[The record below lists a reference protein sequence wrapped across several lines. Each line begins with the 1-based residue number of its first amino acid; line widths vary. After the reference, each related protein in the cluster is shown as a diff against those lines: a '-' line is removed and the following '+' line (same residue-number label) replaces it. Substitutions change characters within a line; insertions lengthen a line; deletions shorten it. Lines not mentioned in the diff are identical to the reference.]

1 MGRAIEME
9 NNIDALKIKVERLE
23 NTMRGMCAKLDELDE
38 AIFDYEEDKTSME
51 RAADAEKVVEEKKEK
66 KDGKKA
72 NNKTSSNISKSND
85 GKNRDSKKQNDTNGD
100 DSK

>member
-51 RAADAEKVVEEKKEK
+51 RAADAEEIVEE
-66 KDGKKA
+66 
-72 NNKTSSNISKSND
+72 NKTRTKPLFKNIEINIKRRKED
-85 GKNRDSKKQNDTNGD
+85 
-100 DSK
+100 